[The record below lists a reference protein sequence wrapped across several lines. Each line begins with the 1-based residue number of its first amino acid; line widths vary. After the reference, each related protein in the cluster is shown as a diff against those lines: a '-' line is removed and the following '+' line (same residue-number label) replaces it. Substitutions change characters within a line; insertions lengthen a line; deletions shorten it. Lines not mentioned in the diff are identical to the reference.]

1 MLLQY
6 VSLAP
11 DILFGS
17 SVFPLAFRAA
27 MTGLTVVHTD
37 IIFAALDFFRVVVT
51 HDCLEP
57 QAASSPKFSIYAAAI
72 NDAVN
77 ANGST
82 LVACILNGLVGD
94 FPEEAMPTIVSIFR
108 MFAYIWPTQLLAWLP
123 QALEQLPLQS
133 GPIQAKTQF
142 LSDVST

>member
-1 MLLQY
+1 
-6 VSLAP
+6 
-11 DILFGS
+11 
-17 SVFPLAFRAA
+17 
-27 MTGLTVVHTD
+27 
-37 IIFAALDFFRVVVT
+37 VT

-72 NDAVN
+72 NGAVN
-77 ANGST
+77 ANGLT

-94 FPEEAMPTIVSIFR
+94 FPEEAIPTIVSILR

-142 LSDVST
+142 LSDISTAINTRQQDKVKQAVLEFDRASRKARDRRRNGL